1 MRQNPERRE
10 HVATGGKENELRVW
24 DLQRPQETVFTA
36 KNVRNDWLD
45 LRVPVWVRDVHF
57 IPASGKLVTCTGHS
71 QVRVYDPSAQRRPVL
86 EMTYGEVPLTALS
99 LTPDA
104 NSVIVGNTHG
114 HLAVLD
120 LRKGQ
125 LLRCL
130 KGQAGSVR
138 SVQCH
143 PSLPFVASCGLD
155 RFLRV
160 HNVVDGKLVHKVYL
174 KSRLNCLLFSSRDN
188 WEEDVEPGVDAD
200 VKEEEVDEIW
210 DSMVTVG
217 SQAHPKRKAEQPR
230 QVKRKKAGR
239 DSQV

>member
-160 HNVVDGKLVHKVYL
+160 HNVVDGKLVHK
-174 KSRLNCLLFSSRDN
+174 
-188 WEEDVEPGVDAD
+188 EDVEPGVDAD